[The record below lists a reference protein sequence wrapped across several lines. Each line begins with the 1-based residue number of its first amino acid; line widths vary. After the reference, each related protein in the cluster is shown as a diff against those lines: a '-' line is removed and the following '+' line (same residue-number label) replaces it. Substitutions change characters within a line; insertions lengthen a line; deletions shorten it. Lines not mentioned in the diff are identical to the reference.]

1 MAAQQGFR
9 DAQYNLAFM
18 HYKGYGVLQNYKE
31 AMKWYLSAAENG
43 LAAAQF
49 TLGVMYLNGEGV
61 PKDNVQAYMWFSLA
75 RANGIEEAKK
85 LLKTEP
91 QGFDLVITDLVMP
104 KMSGNYLISVIKK
117 EFPDILVIA
126 MTGWDS
132 YPETFIHEAQADKI
146 LEKPFKL
153 SELDKTIKELLPS
166 QNHKVKN

>member
-1 MAAQQGFR
+1 MDSRFKKTDKPFKLLVIDDEKPFLDTLFGFLNKIKYEVVTAS
-9 DAQYNLAFM
+9 D
-18 HYKGYGVLQNYKE
+18 
-31 AMKWYLSAAENG
+31 G
-43 LAAAQF
+43 L
-49 TLGVMYLNGEGV
+49 EG
-61 PKDNVQAYMWFSLA
+61 L
-75 RANGIEEAKK
+75 K

-104 KMSGNYLISVIKK
+104 KISGNYLISMIKK
-117 EFPDILVIA
+117 EFPDIPIIA

-132 YPETFIHEAQADKI
+132 YPDTFVHEAQADKI

>member
-1 MAAQQGFR
+1 MDSR
-9 DAQYNLAFM
+9 LKKTD
-18 HYKGYGVLQNYKE
+18 K
-31 AMKWYLSAAENG
+31 
-43 LAAAQF
+43 
-49 TLGVMYLNGEGV
+49 TL
-61 PKDNVQAYMWFSLA
+61 
-75 RANGIEEAKK
+75 K
-85 LLKTEP
+85 LLVIDDEKPFLDTLFGFLNKIKYDVVTASDGLEGLNLIKTEP

-117 EFPDILVIA
+117 EFPDIPIIA

-132 YPETFIHEAQADKI
+132 YPDTFVHEAQADKI